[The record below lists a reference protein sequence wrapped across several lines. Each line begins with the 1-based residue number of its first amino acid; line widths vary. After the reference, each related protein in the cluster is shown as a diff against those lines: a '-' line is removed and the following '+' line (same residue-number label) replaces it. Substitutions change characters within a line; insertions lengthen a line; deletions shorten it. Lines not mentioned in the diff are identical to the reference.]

1 MECLCGFSF
10 ARSAAI
16 WGQVSPVNDIPW
28 RIQRRFARSGRRECL
43 RHYRGIKM
51 SSLTSMRDL
60 TPFRAVV
67 IVAVLLLV
75 AHAPLFMNDSIFMDD
90 WLLLKVLPNYV
101 VDLDFLLNGAGHP
114 VFFGYIGLANLTGAP
129 VLSMKVLALL
139 GVFFGGACL
148 LLAAIRVDLLTPTEA
163 VGFSLIVWIYPGYQ
177 MWAGKAN
184 AVYVF
189 SFGLFFVGI
198 WLLTLAFSAKAVSR
212 VVLRVAAALVFF
224 LSFAL
229 NSIMVLYAFAM
240 LGLFVAVWRDS
251 DQTRGPV
258 RRLLLAAWR
267 CLLGYPEFVVLPLVY
282 WGALNIWF
290 RRVGIYAGHYNVHL
304 PTAPELLD
312 GWHSFFRFGYVEVLK
327 SAIRALQDNRPLLV
341 VAAIPVVIALVLFFR
356 KAQRSRASVVRL
368 ALPLLL
374 SLLLFFLLALPYLV
388 AGLIPGEN
396 FYESRHLLLFG
407 LPLALGLLAVERA
420 IGFMVGDRAATVG
433 VFGVASILSIAVLW
447 NGYVFLQA
455 RALKQEA
462 LSSQLA
468 GISRPAA
475 TVFNLDDGFMDYP
488 ARHLAFGVPE
498 ITGML
503 RLAWGDRPF
512 LGFTLRAERPTILQE
527 MEENRTSEGSAYH
540 HIDPSGPQG
549 TISLQPGPAA
559 ASNFALTRH
568 YYACRLLA
576 RCDVSAFLMQLAS
589 VKIELGPI
597 AGLTPLDASK

>member
-1 MECLCGFSF
+1 
-10 ARSAAI
+10 
-16 WGQVSPVNDIPW
+16 
-28 RIQRRFARSGRRECL
+28 
-43 RHYRGIKM
+43 M
-51 SSLTSMRDL
+51 SSFIHRPVSTSVRTIGVL
-60 TPFRAVV
+60 
-67 IVAVLLLV
+67 VLLLLI
-75 AHAPLFMNDSIFMDD
+75 AHAPLLLNDGVFMDD
-90 WLLLKVLPNYV
+90 WLVLKLRRDYAI
-101 VDLDFLLNGAGHP
+101 DLDFLLIGAGHP
-114 VFFGYIGLANLTGAP
+114 VFFSYDNLANMSGAP
-129 VLSMKVLALL
+129 VMVLQAMTAAAILA
-139 GVFFGGACL
+139 GAICL
-148 LLAAIRVDLLTPTEA
+148 LLAAKRTGLLNRGEA
-163 VGFSLIVWIYPGYQ
+163 VGFSLIVWTYPGYQ
-177 MWAGKAN
+177 MWAGKGN
-184 AVYVF
+184 ALYVF
-189 SFGLFFVGI
+189 SFGLFFVGA
-198 WLLTLAFSAKAVSR
+198 WLLTLAFSARGGSH
-212 VVLRVAAALVFF
+212 VLFRIAAALVFF

-240 LGLFVAVWRDS
+240 LGLFIAVWRDS

-290 RRVGIYAGHYNVHL
+290 KRVGIYAGHYNVHL
-304 PTAPELLD
+304 PTVPELLD
-312 GWHSFFRFGYVEVLK
+312 GWNSFFRFGYVEVLK
-327 SAIRALQDNRPLLV
+327 SAIRVLQDNRPLLV

-356 KAQRSRASVVRL
+356 KAQRTRASVVRI

-374 SLLLFFLLALPYLV
+374 SLLLFFLLALPYVV
-388 AGLIPGEN
+388 AGLAPGEN